1 MNQQK
6 LDQLAEAYIG
16 GSLEMQA
23 GEKIWLEYQG
33 RESKPLADACL
44 AAVQRRGCSA
54 HVVESGSEYL
64 NKLLAH
70 ATDEQLRTIDM
81 RDLNV
86 MKTMDCY
93 IRIGD
98 VGDEA
103 LITASTE
110 DMMRYGSLGSH
121 EKTRYRVEK
130 TRWLVVRAP
139 TAAFARSCGMALPVF
154 EDFYADACLFDYAKM
169 RAPADVLT
177 SILANG
183 RDVRIVGKDTNLTF
197 SVAGIDAKPCVG
209 SRNIPDGECFTA
221 PVKGSVEGHVLYG
234 PSVYAG
240 KKFSEI
246 YLTYSA
252 GKIIEARGGSD
263 EETINL
269 NKILDTDPGARY
281 PGEFA
286 IAFHPLIENPVG
298 EILFDEKIK
307 GSFHIASG
315 ACYKGWADN
324 GNESAVHWDMV
335 QIQTPAHGGGE
346 IWIDGR
352 LIRKDGVFVV
362 PELFGLN
369 PDRLL
374 LGAKTI

>member
-1 MNQQK
+1 MNQQQY
-6 LDQLAEAYIG
+6 DQLAEAYIG
-16 GSLEMQA
+16 GALQMKA

-33 RESKPLADACL
+33 KDSKPLADACL
-44 AAVQRRGCSA
+44 AAVQRRGCTA

-98 VGDEA
+98 VGDEE

-110 DMMRYGSLGSH
+110 NMIRYGALGSH
-121 EKTRYRVEK
+121 EKTRYRVAS

-139 TAAFARSCGMALPVF
+139 TGAFASACGMALPEF
-154 EDFYADACLFDYAKM
+154 ESFYANACLFDYTKM
-169 RAPADVLT
+169 HAPAAKLT
-177 SILANG
+177 EILAKG
-183 RDVRIVGKDTNLTF
+183 RDVKISGRGTDLRF
-197 SVAGIDAKPCVG
+197 SIAGIGAKPCVG
-209 SRNIPDGECFTA
+209 SLNIPDGECFTA
-221 PVKGSVEGHVLYG
+221 PVKGSVEGRVLYG

-240 KKFSEI
+240 KRFTAMS
-246 YLTYSA
+246 LVYSA
-252 GKIIEARGGSD
+252 GKIIEARGASD

-269 NKILDTDPGARY
+269 NKILDTDAGARY

-286 IAFHPLIENPVG
+286 IAFHPLITKPVG

-335 QIQTPAHGGGE
+335 QIQTPEHGGGE

-352 LIRKDGVFVV
+352 LIRKDGLFIL
-362 PELFGLN
+362 PELEGLN
-369 PDRLL
+369 PNRLL
-374 LGAKTI
+374 SK

>member
-1 MNQQK
+1 MNQSQY
-6 LDQLAEAYIG
+6 DQLAEAYIG
-16 GSLEMQA
+16 RALQMKA
-23 GEKIWLEYQG
+23 DEKIWLEYQG
-33 RESKPLADACL
+33 KDSKPLADACL
-44 AAVQRRGCSA
+44 AAVQKRGCAA

-64 NKLLAH
+64 NKLMAH

-81 RDLNV
+81 RDLNI

-98 VGDEA
+98 VGDED
-103 LITASTE
+103 LITVSTE

-121 EKTRYRVEK
+121 EKTRYRVAS

-139 TAAFARSCGMALPVF
+139 TGAFAKACNMDLPAF
-154 EDFYADACLFDYAKM
+154 ESFYADACLFDYAKM
-169 RAPADVLT
+169 KAPAEALT
-177 SILANG
+177 NILRNG
-183 RDVRIVGKDTNLTF
+183 RDVRIIGKDTELTF
-197 SVAGIDAKPCVG
+197 SIAGVNAMPCVG
-209 SRNIPDGECFTA
+209 DLNIPDGECFTA
-221 PVKGSVEGHVLYG
+221 PVKGTVEGRVLYG

-240 KKFSEI
+240 KKFTKI
-246 YLTYSA
+246 HLAYSA
-252 GKIIEARGGSD
+252 GKIIEAKGGSE

-269 NKILDTDPGARY
+269 NKILDTDAGARY

-286 IAFHPLIENPVG
+286 IAFHPLIEKPVG

-335 QIQTPAHGGGE
+335 QIQTPEHGGGE

-352 LIRKDGVFVV
+352 LIRKNGVFVV
-362 PELFGLN
+362 PELEGLN
-369 PDRLL
+369 PDKL
-374 LGAKTI
+374 LGK